1 MYQVTFFIISNR
13 TYFTIRW
20 NESRKSAKHLRIK
33 PVCESINFFEIY
45 ILVSSF
51 SKSHIHRWFDEFI
64 FPWFRWLKPLLA
76 TGLKRDIQED
86 DIYAVNNDMR
96 SDSNT
101 EAFAKLWELECKKP
115 KPSLLRI
122 LVKMYLGKVI
132 FYGFL
137 VVVSIALGR

>member
-1 MYQVTFFIISNR
+1 M
-13 TYFTIRW
+13 
-20 NESRKSAKHLRIK
+20 
-33 PVCESINFFEIY
+33 
-45 ILVSSF
+45 
-51 SKSHIHRWFDEFI
+51 
-64 FPWFRWLKPLLA
+64 LA

-101 EAFAKLWELECKKP
+101 EAFAKLWKLECKKP